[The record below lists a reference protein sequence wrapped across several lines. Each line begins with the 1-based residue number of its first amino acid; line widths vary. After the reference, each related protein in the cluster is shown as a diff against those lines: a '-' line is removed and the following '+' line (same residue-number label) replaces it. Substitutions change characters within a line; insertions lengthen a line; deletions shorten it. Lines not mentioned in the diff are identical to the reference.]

1 MMNKYLK
8 YSALLLILFLI
19 VNIAG
24 IWSGRKFEFD
34 FSPGDL
40 FTLSSAFAAI
50 TILTLFIY
58 FRGRYKEEKEQA
70 MHTLVAIS
78 TKFLAELAL
87 VLIWFVVAKKTSG
100 TYVILFFVLYL
111 TFSMFSIGLILK
123 TLKRKRL

>member
-1 MMNKYLK
+1 MNKYLK

-24 IWSGRKFEFD
+24 IWSGRKFGLV

-40 FTLSSAFAAI
+40 FALTSAFAAI

-123 TLKRKRL
+123 TLEKKRL